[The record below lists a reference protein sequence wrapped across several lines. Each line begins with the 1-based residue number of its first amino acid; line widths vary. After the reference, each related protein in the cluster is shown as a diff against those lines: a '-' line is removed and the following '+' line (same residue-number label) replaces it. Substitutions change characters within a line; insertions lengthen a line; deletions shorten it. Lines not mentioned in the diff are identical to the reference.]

1 MEANKEEDDE
11 NMIVIN
17 DDYSDK
23 NENLI
28 KEKEEL
34 ISEEGKKLKDEVKGE
49 NIEIK
54 PDHEKYRLTKV
65 FGRLK
70 DQLEEE
76 KEANLEDVYLTYSE
90 EQFMESK
97 IKKKVSKAS
106 IFCYK
111 LLLLIITM
119 LYLTG
124 SFLIISL
131 KKSFWDLFIS
141 SFECY
146 FGFFCDKE
154 EFKKRTNFFEY
165 FNKQLLREPID
176 LNLIMFWNFVGIK
189 LSNLIGLRF
198 SSFIFLLANTSIL
211 FSTYMIDY
219 RLEEDENN
227 YSLLKIIGLFFNWVG
242 MAILFGGSSLLV
254 QQKFIDYYSIFD
266 VKDEDDNETNFTK
279 LNENDDN
286 SAEMKEM
293 NQNQEEDESIP
304 NKERIKKKKSEEIK
318 IMNQKQKE
326 DIKQRSFGSL
336 IFFSLATL
344 LAYLGKFGIAVLFT
358 YYNEKIINMKNST
371 NFNNT
376 NFNINYNMNSYFLY
390 SNFSEANNT
399 IDIYDLNQNIYLYI
413 CLIYIGCISISVI
426 LIYSLTILCFF
437 KKKEKKKEEKKNNNE
452 NRNEESCCCE
462 CCCECCQCQC
472 SCSCCLWKIVCEICG
487 CLFYFERVSLE
498 EDSKSNYCCCQLC
511 CESIN
516 NFCEDAICNMLNCRK
531 NKTKNVCCRC
541 DKYTFNEE
549 HFDKNRQCFCYCY
562 QVKGCCYWMNKFFI
576 NQTQKE
582 IIFCVILYFISRLA
596 SIGCEKQYDN
606 IIKNNDIFE
615 ELPAFFTSIGYMLI
629 LFIIFFAAIKIIKH
643 IKIDDDIELDLYK
656 YLVDTVFKPVKKF
669 NFIKIALFIILAFNI
684 SYGGLHSFESLFK
697 VIKDDI
703 FDADETFGDRT
714 CLYMTILTNTFFVFL
729 LNYYCLII
737 TKNENNFEYLLSQT
751 ILVSI
756 YMNIINLLI
765 FLIKF
770 SFENIK
776 ILFYIQLAITYI
788 FDLIFVLIIYRW
800 AFYLLLF
807 SCQTIFQLCGCCE
820 ESYCY
825 NNCCKIRCLKYICCE
840 SFCAK
845 LYDCVY
851 E

>member
-1 MEANKEEDDE
+1 
-11 NMIVIN
+11 
-17 DDYSDK
+17 
-23 NENLI
+23 
-28 KEKEEL
+28 
-34 ISEEGKKLKDEVKGE
+34 
-49 NIEIK
+49 
-54 PDHEKYRLTKV
+54 
-65 FGRLK
+65 
-70 DQLEEE
+70 
-76 KEANLEDVYLTYSE
+76 
-90 EQFMESK
+90 
-97 IKKKVSKAS
+97 
-106 IFCYK
+106 
-111 LLLLIITM
+111 
-119 LYLTG
+119 
-124 SFLIISL
+124 
-131 KKSFWDLFIS
+131 
-141 SFECY
+141 
-146 FGFFCDKE
+146 
-154 EFKKRTNFFEY
+154 
-165 FNKQLLREPID
+165 
-176 LNLIMFWNFVGIK
+176 
-189 LSNLIGLRF
+189 
-198 SSFIFLLANTSIL
+198 
-211 FSTYMIDY
+211 
-219 RLEEDENN
+219 
-227 YSLLKIIGLFFNWVG
+227 
-242 MAILFGGSSLLV
+242 
-254 QQKFIDYYSIFD
+254 
-266 VKDEDDNETNFTK
+266 
-279 LNENDDN
+279 
-286 SAEMKEM
+286 
-293 NQNQEEDESIP
+293 
-304 NKERIKKKKSEEIK
+304 
-318 IMNQKQKE
+318 MNQKQRE

-358 YYNEKIINMKNST
+358 YYNEKIINMNNST

-376 NFNINYNMNSYFLY
+376 NVNINNNVYSYFLY

-531 NKTKNVCCRC
+531 NKTKNVCCCC

-562 QVKGCCYWMNKFFI
+562 QVKGFCYWMNKFFI
-576 NQTQKE
+576 NKTQKE

-596 SIGCEKQYDN
+596 TIGCEKQYDN

-615 ELPAFFTSIGYMLI
+615 EIPAFFAGAGCVLFM
-629 LFIIFFAAIKIIKH
+629 FIIVFTFIKMFKH
-643 IKIDDDIELDLYK
+643 MKIYDDEFDDEESNFIH
-656 YLVDTVFKPVKKF
+656 YLVDTMIKPIKKI
-669 NFIKIALFIILAFNI
+669 NFIKIALFIILIFNLLF
-684 SYGGLHSFESLFK
+684 GGGHSFGSLFRGF
-697 VIKDDI
+697 KDDI
-703 FDADETFGDRT
+703 FNIDETFNERT
-714 CLYMTILTNTFFVFL
+714 YLYLTILTNTFFVFL

-737 TKNENNFEYLLSQT
+737 AKNEMNFEYLLSQT

-776 ILFYIQLAITYI
+776 ILFYIQFVITYI
-788 FDLIFVLIIYRW
+788 FDIILILILIRW
-800 AFYLLLF
+800 FFYYILF
-807 SCQTIFQLCGCCE
+807 FCQLCHYEEGNCICQLCCCKE
-820 ESYCY
+820 ESSCY
-825 NNCCKIRCLKYICCE
+825 SNCCKIRCSKCSLKCICCE
-840 SFCAK
+840 SFCSK
-845 LYDCVY
+845 IYDCLN

>member
-23 NENLI
+23 NEILI

-49 NIEIK
+49 NIKIK

-76 KEANLEDVYLTYSE
+76 KDAKLEDVYLTYSE

-106 IFCYK
+106 IYCYK
-111 LLLLIITM
+111 LLLLIITTF
-119 LYLTG
+119 YLTG

-131 KKSFWDLFIS
+131 KKSFWDLFVS

-189 LSNLIGLRF
+189 LSNLIGLRP
-198 SSFIFLLANTSIL
+198 SSIIFLLANTSIL

-227 YSLLKIIGLFFNWVG
+227 YSLPKTIGLFFNWVG

-266 VKDEDDNETNFTK
+266 VKDEDENETNFTK

-358 YYNEKIINMKNST
+358 YYNEKIINMNNST

-376 NFNINYNMNSYFLY
+376 NFNINYNMNSYDLY

-462 CCCECCQCQC
+462 YCCECCQCQC

-531 NKTKNVCCRC
+531 NKTKNVCCCC

-562 QVKGCCYWMNKFFI
+562 QVKGFCYWMNKFFI

-582 IIFCVILYFISRLA
+582 IIFCVLLYFISRLA
-596 SIGCEKQYDN
+596 TIGCEKQYDN

-615 ELPAFFTSIGYMLI
+615 ELPAFFISFLCTLI
-629 LFIIFFAAIKIIKH
+629 LPTVYFIAIKILKH
-643 IKIDDDIELDLYK
+643 RKFPDSKSLLNQ
-656 YLVDTVFKPVKKF
+656 YLVDTVIKPVKKI
-669 NFIKIALFIILAFNI
+669 NFIKIALFIILVFNVLF
-684 SYGGLHSFESLFK
+684 GGIHSFGSLFRGF
-697 VIKDDI
+697 KDDI
-703 FDADETFGDRT
+703 FNIDETFNERT
-714 CLYMTILTNTFFVFL
+714 AIYVTILTNTFFVFL

-737 TKNENNFEYLLSQT
+737 AKSENNFEYLLSQT

-756 YMNIINLLI
+756 YMNMINLLI

-776 ILFYIQLAITYI
+776 ILFYIQLTITYL
-788 FDLIFVLIIYRW
+788 FDLILFLIIYRW
-800 AFYLLLF
+800 LFYIILF
-807 SCQTIFQLCGCCE
+807 SCQFICRGCCE
-820 ESYCY
+820 ESSCY
-825 NNCCKIRCLKYICCE
+825 SNCVKYICCE
-840 SFCAK
+840 PCCAK